1 MAKANNKK
9 YSVAD
14 FRLAIERAGASPAA
28 IAKELA
34 CTRGTVYSYLKRIP
48 ELKAAYEQAKGGV
61 VEDKPQFPKDLFEKA
76 ITGSMGI
83 KSAIVKRAGCSR
95 QTLDNA
101 IERWPELG
109 IMITEERSRI
119 VDLAESKL
127 LSQVD
132 AGELRAILFTLETM
146 GKDRGWSKRTE
157 VTGRDGAALLDIP
170 ADLVRQI
177 KDSGLDLVEV
187 LRNFIAMPPPEMI

>member
-1 MAKANNKK
+1 MPKVARR

-14 FRLAIERAGASPAA
+14 VRIAIEKAGASPKA
-28 IAKELA
+28 IGDVLG
-34 CTRGTVYSYLKRIP
+34 CSRGTVYSYLKIP
-48 ELKAAYEQAKGGV
+48 ELKAAFEKAKGAT
-61 VEDKPQFPKDLFEKA
+61 VEDKPLYPKELFEKA
-76 ITGSMGI
+76 ITNSMGI

-109 IMITEERSRI
+109 TMIEEERSRI

-127 LSQVD
+127 LQQVD
-132 AGELRAILFTLETM
+132 AGEMRAILFTLETL

-157 VTGRDGAALLDIP
+157 VTGRDGAALLDVPPELIK
-170 ADLVRQI
+170 QI
-177 KDSGLDLVEV
+177 EASGLNFVEV
-187 LRNFIAMPPPEMI
+187 LRNFVAMMPAGA